1 MNPLVSILVPIY
13 NVQNYI
19 ERCARSLF
27 NQTYDNIEFIFVNDS
42 SPDNSVFVLNTI
54 IEEYINLQDRIKL
67 ISHETN
73 KGLAASRLTGIDNA
87 SGDYLMFVDSDD
99 YLELNAVQ
107 VLMEK
112 AMESDF
118 EIVTGGIRHVFDD
131 KSYVSLPPNDIS
143 PDRYLKLI
151 LACNVS
157 HNTVSR
163 VYKKELF
170 MRNNNLFIEGI
181 NSGEDYLMV
190 SRIFY
195 YAKNIAFV
203 YAPLYNYL
211 HINPISFTSHFS
223 KKNYYQQKEAES
235 IVRKFYEEKGEKE
248 FLEAQIIGCLKAKAQ
263 NIILVLLNDY
273 NISDYN
279 EVTLCNVDDEKQ
291 FLSKTPFQYRIILQM
306 VKVLGH
312 RVMSKLVRFGFNVK
326 GFLKGL
332 KL

>member
-19 ERCARSLF
+19 GRCAKSLF
-27 NQTYDNIEFIFVNDS
+27 TQTYDNIEFIFVNDS
-42 SPDNSVFVLNTI
+42 SQDNSVFVLNTI
-54 IEEYINLQDRIKL
+54 MGEYINLRDRIKL

-118 EIVTGGIRHVFDD
+118 EIVTGGIRHVYDD
-131 KSYVSLPPNDIS
+131 KNFVSLPPNGIS
-143 PDRYLKLI
+143 HDRYLKLI

-163 VYKKELF
+163 VYKKDLF
-170 MRNNNLFIEGI
+170 MRNSNLFVEGI

-195 YAKNIAFV
+195 YAKNISFV
-203 YAPLYNYL
+203 HAPLYNYI
-211 HINPISFTSHFS
+211 HTNPISFTSHFS
-223 KKNYYQQKEAES
+223 KNNFYQQREAEF
-235 IVRKFYEEKGEKE
+235 IVRKFYEEKGDMG

-263 NIILVLLNDY
+263 NIILLLLNDY
-273 NISDYN
+273 IVSDYN
-279 EVTLCNVDDEKQ
+279 SVTRCYVDDEKQ
-291 FLSKTPFQYRIILQM
+291 FLSKTPFQYRIILQL
-306 VKVLGH
+306 VKVLDH
-312 RVMSKLVRFGFNVK
+312 RVMSKLVRFGFKVK

-332 KL
+332 KS